1 MVGYRSANRFT
12 PLQTSYNQLDS
23 CHLHIMTSPQP
34 KSRRM
39 VALLLAIGLLFA
51 FLVLA
56 SENAFNPLLFQ
67 PETAG
72 QILTLTVLSAIVFL
86 LFVLLLVL
94 LFRNLLRLYAGQQ
107 SRVLGSRLRTRL
119 LVGALILSCAP
130 SVFMFSF
137 SYLLMNRSV
146 DRWFSQ
152 PASGLRDDATR
163 AVNEVILHAAADA
176 QTRAKELAAQ
186 PTLLT
191 AAASGDAVSIE
202 SRLAANQDAF
212 TGGVAGVV
220 VGDRAITATTLPEAI
235 ESALREEFLR
245 RSTRATSLRDDLPA
259 RVGDQMFVIGSRV
272 ISSQTTPP
280 AKLMVAIPLPS
291 SLAATID
298 DIRTGT
304 RDYWALAQARR
315 RVRSTYMLLLLL
327 LTALTLFAST
337 WLALFFSKQ
346 ITRPIEA
353 LADAMDAIAEG
364 DYGQRLELVG
374 TQELAALVRSF
385 NDMAADLEDSRS
397 KLEFSSTQL
406 STVNKSLEERRHELE
421 TVLETIPSGVATLDS
436 HLRLVHANRAFY
448 ETFAIRPNTAGVTL
462 QPLSGVI
469 AAEALT
475 PIARIIRSS
484 QRMRVASSEIELTT
498 ADGKRNVAMTAAP
511 LGGSREPRGY
521 VLVLDNLTDLLRAQK
536 QVAWKEVAQ
545 RVAHEIKNPLTPIG
559 LSAERIRRH
568 LDRGT
573 DGGSSEVIRHCS
585 EVISASVESMRV
597 LVNQFAALAQ
607 FPAAQPRPVDLNA
620 IAEAAVATFDGRLGG
635 IRIERHFEAGLP
647 SVMGDPESLK
657 RALTNL
663 IDNAA
668 EAMHDALHRVLTVET
683 NLATEHSAEVVI
695 ADTGTGLTAEIRDRL
710 FLPFYSTKQRGTGL
724 GLSIAAKIAQEHGGT
739 LRAEQN
745 RPVGA
750 RFILEVP
757 LALASNGAIEPL
769 ATTAEPR

>member
-1 MVGYRSANRFT
+1 
-12 PLQTSYNQLDS
+12 
-23 CHLHIMTSPQP
+23 MTSPQP
-34 KSRRM
+34 KSRRT

-163 AVNEVILHAAADA
+163 AVNEVIVHAAADA

-191 AAASGDAVSIE
+191 AAASGDAASIE
-202 SRLAANQDAF
+202 ARLTASQEAYADGAAAV
-212 TGGVAGVV
+212 VAG
-220 VGDRAITATTLPEAI
+220 DQATMATKLPEPVR
-235 ESALREEFLR
+235 SALQQELLR
-245 RSTRATSLRDDLPA
+245 RSTRAGVRDDQPM
-259 RVGDQMFVIGSRV
+259 RVGNQLFVIGSAAL
-272 ISSQTTPP
+272 SPKYAPP

-291 SLAATID
+291 FLVVTID

-448 ETFAIRPNTAGVTL
+448 ETFAIRPNTAGLTL
-462 QPLSGVI
+462 QPLSSVI

-568 LDRGT
+568 VDRGT
-573 DGGSSEVIRHCS
+573 AGGSSEVIRHCS

-607 FPAAQPRPVDLNA
+607 FPTMQPRPVDLNA
-620 IAEAAVATFDGRLGG
+620 IAEAAVATFDGRLDG

-647 SVMGDPESLK
+647 PVMGDPESLK

-724 GLSIAAKIAQEHGGT
+724 GLSIAAKIAQEHRGT

-745 RPVGA
+745 QPVGA

-757 LALASNGAIEPL
+757 LAQANSDAIESL
-769 ATTAEPR
+769 AATAKPR

>member
-1 MVGYRSANRFT
+1 
-12 PLQTSYNQLDS
+12 
-23 CHLHIMTSPQP
+23 
-34 KSRRM
+34 
-39 VALLLAIGLLFA
+39 
-51 FLVLA
+51 
-56 SENAFNPLLFQ
+56 
-67 PETAG
+67 
-72 QILTLTVLSAIVFL
+72 
-86 LFVLLLVL
+86 VLLLVL

-152 PASGLRDDATR
+152 PASGLRDDATS
-163 AVNEVILHAAADA
+163 AVNEVIQHAAAEA
-176 QTRAKELAAQ
+176 QTRASELASQ
-186 PTLLT
+186 PAIV
-191 AAASGDAVSIE
+191 AAASNPSASSIE
-202 SRLAANQDAF
+202 ARLASAQASYA
-212 TGGVAGVV
+212 GGAASIV
-220 VGDRAITATTLPEAI
+220 VGNQAVTASALPEPI
-235 ESALREEFLR
+235 KSTLRQEMLR
-245 RSTRATSLRDDLPA
+245 RADRSSRAGRADRSVGARDDEPL
-259 RVGDQMFVIGSRV
+259 RVGNLMFVIGSAALPSEKAAGANV
-272 ISSQTTPP
+272 
-280 AKLMVAIPLPS
+280 MVAMPLPA

-315 RVRSTYMLLLLL
+315 QVRSTYMLLLLL
-327 LTALTLFAST
+327 LTALTLFASS

-346 ITRPIEA
+346 ITRPIEE
-353 LADAMDAIAEG
+353 LADAMDALAEG
-364 DYGQRLELVG
+364 DYGRRLELVG
-374 TQELAALVRSF
+374 TEELAALVRSF
-385 NDMAADLEDSRS
+385 NDMAADLEDSRL

-406 STVNKSLEERRHELE
+406 STVNKSLEERKHELE
-421 TVLETIPSGVATLDS
+421 TVLETIPSGVATLDPQ
-436 HLRLVHANRAFY
+436 LQLIHANRAFY
-448 ETFAIRPNTAGVTL
+448 ETFAIRQGKSGGSL
-462 QPLSGVI
+462 QSLSDVI
-469 AAEALT
+469 AEEAIA
-475 PIARIIRSS
+475 PIERVIRSS
-484 QRMRVASSEIELTT
+484 RRMGVASSEIELST
-498 ADGKRNVAMTAAP
+498 ADGRRNVAMTAAP
-511 LGGSREPRGY
+511 LGGSRDPRGY

-568 LDRGT
+568 VDRGT
-573 DGGSSEVIRHCS
+573 AGESSAVIRHCS

-607 FPAAQPRPVDLNA
+607 FPAAQPRIADLNA
-620 IAEAAVATFDGRLGG
+620 IVEAAVATFEGRLDG
-635 IRIERHFEAGLP
+635 IRIERHFEADLP
-647 SVMGDPESLK
+647 PVLADAESLR

-683 NLATEHSAEVVI
+683 NLATEHSAEVII
-695 ADTGTGLTAEIRDRL
+695 ADTGTGLTAEIRERL

-745 RPVGA
+745 QPVGA

-757 LALASNGAIEPL
+757 LAHDAPTHAGPVAAS
-769 ATTAEPR
+769 AEQAQ

>member
-1 MVGYRSANRFT
+1 M
-12 PLQTSYNQLDS
+12 P
-23 CHLHIMTSPQP
+23 SPQTKP
-34 KSRRM
+34 RRI
-39 VALLLAIGLLFA
+39 VALLLALGLLFL

-56 SENAFNPLLFQ
+56 SENAFNPLFFQ
-67 PETAG
+67 PETAS
-72 QILTLTVLSAIVFL
+72 QILTLTVFSAIVFL

-152 PASGLRDDATR
+152 PASGLRDDATS
-163 AVNEVILHAAADA
+163 AVNEVIQHAAVEA
-176 QTRAKELAAQ
+176 QTRARELASQ
-186 PTLLT
+186 PAIVAAATSASAATIEARLASVQASYAGGAAGIVVGNQAVTASALPEPIKSTLRQEMLRRADRSSRAGRST
-191 AAASGDAVSIE
+191 AAH
-202 SRLAANQDAF
+202 
-212 TGGVAGVV
+212 
-220 VGDRAITATTLPEAI
+220 
-235 ESALREEFLR
+235 
-245 RSTRATSLRDDLPA
+245 DDEPL
-259 RVGDQMFVIGSRV
+259 RVGNLMFVIGSAALPSEKAGGANV
-272 ISSQTTPP
+272 
-280 AKLMVAIPLPS
+280 MVAMPLPA

-315 RVRSTYMLLLLL
+315 QVRSTYMLLLLL
-327 LTALTLFAST
+327 LTALTLFASS

-346 ITRPIEA
+346 ITRPIEE
-353 LADAMDAIAEG
+353 LADAMDALAEG
-364 DYGQRLELVG
+364 DYGRRLELVG
-374 TQELAALVRSF
+374 TEELAALVRSF
-385 NDMAADLEDSRS
+385 NDMAADLEDNRL

-406 STVNKSLEERRHELE
+406 STVNKSLEERKHELE
-421 TVLETIPSGVATLDS
+421 TVLETIPSGVATLDPQ
-436 HLRLVHANRAFY
+436 LQLIHANRAFY
-448 ETFAIRPNTAGVTL
+448 ETFAIRQGKSGGSL
-462 QPLSGVI
+462 QSLADVI
-469 AAEALT
+469 AEEAIA
-475 PIARIIRSS
+475 PIERVIRSS
-484 QRMRVASSEIELTT
+484 RRMGVASSEIELST
-498 ADGKRNVAMTAAP
+498 ADGRRNVAMTAAP
-511 LGGSREPRGY
+511 LGGSRDPRGY

-568 LDRGT
+568 VDRGT
-573 DGGSSEVIRHCS
+573 AGESSAVIRHCS

-607 FPAAQPRPVDLNA
+607 FPAAQPRAADLNA
-620 IAEAAVATFDGRLGG
+620 IVESAVATFEGRLDG
-635 IRIERHFEAGLP
+635 IRIERHFEADLP
-647 SVMGDPESLK
+647 PVLADPESLR

-683 NLATEHSAEVVI
+683 NLATEHSAEVII
-695 ADTGTGLTAEIRDRL
+695 ADTGTGLTVEIRERL

-745 RPVGA
+745 QPVGA
-750 RFILEVP
+750 RFIFELP
-757 LALASNGAIEPL
+757 LAHNASAHVGPVA
-769 ATTAEPR
+769 ASAEQGQ

>member
-1 MVGYRSANRFT
+1 MS
-12 PLQTSYNQLDS
+12 
-23 CHLHIMTSPQP
+23 SPQTKP
-34 KSRRM
+34 RRI
-39 VALLLAIGLLFA
+39 VALLLALGLLFL

-56 SENAFNPLLFQ
+56 SENAFNPLFFQ

-72 QILTLTVLSAIVFL
+72 QILTLTVFSAIVFL

-152 PASGLRDDATR
+152 PASGLRDDATT
-163 AVNEVILHAAADA
+163 AVNEVIQHAAAEA
-176 QTRAKELAAQ
+176 QTRARELASEPAIV
-186 PTLLT
+186 
-191 AAASGDAVSIE
+191 AAASNASASSIE
-202 SRLAANQDAF
+202 ARLASAQASYA
-212 TGGVAGVV
+212 GGAASIV
-220 VGDRAITATTLPEAI
+220 VGNQAVTASALPEPIKSTLRQEMLRRADRAD
-235 ESALREEFLR
+235 
-245 RSTRATSLRDDLPA
+245 RSKGARDDEPL
-259 RVGDQMFVIGSRV
+259 RVGNLMFVIGSAALPSEKAAGANV
-272 ISSQTTPP
+272 
-280 AKLMVAIPLPS
+280 MVAMPLPA

-315 RVRSTYMLLLLL
+315 QVRSTYMLLLLL
-327 LTALTLFAST
+327 LTALTLFASS

-346 ITRPIEA
+346 ITRPIEE
-353 LADAMDAIAEG
+353 LADAMDALAEG
-364 DYGQRLELVG
+364 DYGRRLELVG
-374 TQELAALVRSF
+374 TEELAALVRSF
-385 NDMAADLEDSRS
+385 NDMAADLEDSRL

-406 STVNKSLEERRHELE
+406 STANKSLEERRHELE
-421 TVLETIPSGVATLDS
+421 TVLETIPSGVATLDPQ
-436 HLRLVHANRAFY
+436 LQLIHANRAFY
-448 ETFAIRPNTAGVTL
+448 ETFAIRQGKRGGSL
-462 QPLSGVI
+462 QSLSDVI
-469 AAEALT
+469 DEEAIA
-475 PIARIIRSS
+475 PIERVIRSS
-484 QRMRVASSEIELTT
+484 RRMGVASSEIELST
-498 ADGKRNVAMTAAP
+498 ADGRRNVAMTAAP
-511 LGGSREPRGY
+511 LGGSRDPRGY

-568 LDRGT
+568 VDRGT
-573 DGGSSEVIRHCS
+573 AGESSAVIRHCS

-607 FPAAQPRPVDLNA
+607 FPAAQPRIADLNA
-620 IAEAAVATFDGRLGG
+620 IVEAAVATFEGRLDG
-635 IRIERHFEAGLP
+635 IRIERHFEADLP
-647 SVMGDPESLK
+647 PVLADAESLR

-683 NLATEHSAEVVI
+683 NLATEHSAEVII
-695 ADTGTGLTAEIRDRL
+695 ADTGTGLTAEIRERL

-745 RPVGA
+745 QPVGA
-750 RFILEVP
+750 RFIFELP
-757 LALASNGAIEPL
+757 LAHDASTHGGPVAAP
-769 ATTAEPR
+769 AEQAQ